1 MSEDFVLNEEGL
13 QANHN
18 DVKHSMVGGHRSDT
32 IAGHNDLVGGQSYNI
47 VISGMDPSTV
57 IDPRTMELEFE
68 NLNTTKSDCWFKD
81 NLRRLLVKK
90 LEVMIGGTKI
100 YQSDHKSTFNV
111 FHDKWKSA
119 AELKKMARFGIASE
133 DARKYWS
140 GHTIPGSPTGDPAKA
155 KTLVESRD
163 RLCLKLDKVFK
174 GSGAF
179 YPYGINQP
187 ATFRITLPFGG
198 ANGGGER

>member
-1 MSEDFVLNEEGL
+1 MLNEEGL
-13 QANHN
+13 QAAHN
-18 DVKHSMVGGHRSDT
+18 DVKRSMVDGRRSVITDT

-68 NLNTTKSDCWFKD
+68 FQNLGTNCFFKN
-81 NLRRLLVKK
+81 NLGHLLVKK

-100 YQSDHKSTFNV
+100 YQKDHESMFNI
-111 FHDKWKSA
+111 FHDKWKSQ
-119 AELKKMARFGIASE
+119 AELNKMARFGIAS
-133 DARKYWS
+133 DNAQKLWS
-140 GHTIPGSPTGDPAKA
+140 GMTVSGGATATA
-155 KTLVESRD
+155 LTENRD
-163 RLCLKLDKVFK
+163 RLCLKLDKVFR

-187 ATFRITLPFGG
+187 VTFRITLPP
-198 ANGGGER
+198 A